1 MSKKAMIG
9 TIAAFLVGICVALC
23 ACFLFM
29 KPSGNAVPSP
39 AGSTVQQMPQKNQ
52 ENKEQ
57 NPAPV
62 AKQENAG
69 SRMASIDLQKAKE
82 IAFQHAGVQEGAA
95 QILEMKPDAEDG
107 RSVFEIKFMADGNQ
121 YKYDILQTEGSIYS
135 YEYEHEGWI
144 APSISGISLE
154 EAKAQVLQHAGLD
167 AGAVQFSK
175 MKTDYDDGVKLYE
188 LDFFAGKNLYEYEIA
203 SSGIIKK
210 CKVKFCP

>member
-1 MSKKAMIG
+1 MSKKVMIG
-9 TIAAFLVGICVALC
+9 TIAAFLIGICVALC

-39 AGSTVQQMPQKNQ
+39 VGSSVQQIPQN
-52 ENKEQ
+52 NKETDSV
-57 NPAPV
+57 PV
-62 AKQENAG
+62 VKQENA

-82 IAFQHAGVQEGAA
+82 IAFQHAGIQEGAA

-121 YKYDILQTEGSIYS
+121 YKYDILQAEGSIYS
-135 YEYEHEGWI
+135 YEYEYGSWI

-154 EAKAQVLQHAGLD
+154 EAKMQVLQHAGLD

-210 CKVKFCP
+210 CKVKFSP